1 MLTSTPPPPAKL
13 GLKLVYISLEIWSIL
28 MTFAMY
34 TAHEIRV
41 THCAA

>member
-1 MLTSTPPPPAKL
+1 MLTSTPPPGKI